1 MVEEKY
7 MLISLDDEK
16 AKSLADVLGNKT
28 CKRIIDHLTVHSE
41 ASIKDLADFLH
52 MPMNTVEYNIKKL
65 VAADLVQKRTNF
77 FWSKKGKK
85 IVMYELS
92 NKSIIIAP
100 KNSNIGSKLK
110 SILPVAFISL
120 AGAFAVYVFDKVRA
134 VANFSPVMNSGEG
147 VMYAAKSSTE
157 NVISVAAPEVQRMV
171 SDSIVNGFNYAPSLS
186 WLWFLGG
193 AVLALFIFSIVNWKK
208 L

>member
-28 CKRIIDHLTVHSE
+28 CKRIIDHLAIHPE
-41 ASIKDLADFLH
+41 ASVKDFADFLN
-52 MPMNTVEYNIKKL
+52 MPMNTVEYNVKKL
-65 VAADLVQKRTNF
+65 VAADLVQKRKNF

-110 SILPVAFISL
+110 SILPAALVAF
-120 AGAFAVYVFDKVRA
+120 AGAFGVYVFDKVRA
-134 VANFSPVMNSGEG
+134 VANFSPSMNYGDG
-147 VMYAAKSSTE
+147 VVYAAKTSTE
-157 NVISVAAPEVQRMV
+157 NVISAAAPEIQRTV
-171 SDSIVNGFNYAPSLS
+171 SDSVINGFNVAPSLS

-193 AVLALFIFSIVNWKK
+193 AVLALLIFSIVNWRK